1 MLSLT
6 LITGWLGSGKT
17 TLLNRILSGD
27 HGMRI
32 AVVQNEFGEVG
43 VDGDLVIGAE
53 FGLYEL
59 SNGCLCCAV
68 NDDFLAA
75 LEDLAAMEYPPD
87 HVLIEASGVADPS
100 ATVLSIL
107 RHPDHGDAFVL
118 DGVLALAD
126 SLNLPDQLGDAPE
139 VAAQIAFADRILLNK
154 IDLAAQSRV
163 DEAERLLRGINPEAD
178 IIPTSNG
185 DADVFDLLDIGGF
198 DLGRLSF
205 TSIGQ
210 AAEPAPHDHSS
221 IRAHSILLPD
231 PLDFERFEEWI
242 GGLLRTHG
250 ENIYR
255 VKGILRVAG
264 TDRAL
269 ILQGVRSLYNWRYG
283 DPWKEGDQSRIVF
296 IGRDLERAMLDRGMQ
311 RSVATGAGRFDAS

>member
-6 LITGWLGSGKT
+6 LVTGWLGSGKT
-17 TLLNRILSGD
+17 TLLNRILSDD

-32 AVVQNEFGEVG
+32 AVVQNEFGEIG

-75 LEDLAAMEYPPD
+75 LEDLAAMENPPD

-107 RHPDHGDAFVL
+107 RHPDHGEAFVL

-126 SLNLPDQLGDAPE
+126 SVNLPDQLGDAPE

-154 IDLAAQSRV
+154 IDLAPQPRI
-163 DEAERLLRGINPEAD
+163 DEAERLLRGINPEAE
-178 IIPTSNG
+178 IIPTTNG

-198 DLGRLSF
+198 DLARISLA
-205 TSIGQ
+205 SIGR
-210 AAEPAPHDHSS
+210 AAEPAPHDHSA
-221 IRAHSILLPD
+221 IRAHSILLSE

-242 GGLLRTHG
+242 GRLLRTHG
-250 ENIYR
+250 ENVYR

-264 TDRAL
+264 TERTL

-283 DPWKEGDQSRIVF
+283 DAWKEGEQSRIVF
-296 IGRDLERAMLDRGMQ
+296 IGRDLDREMLDQGMQ
-311 RSVATGAGRFDAS
+311 RSVAVGAGRFDAS